1 MKERYLKLNIYY
13 QVSLWSLISLF
24 LLLVMTS
31 WLFFVGYLD
40 IPLGIVLG
48 GLIGTT
54 SYFVLALIDKKELE
68 THHSIGSII
77 VAIARV
83 LALLAAMLLAAYLY
97 YQLNIKILNI
107 FAIMG
112 GYLLPLIVLL
122 ILTLQKK
129 RGTTNV

>member
-31 WLFFVGYLD
+31 WLFFVGYID
-40 IPLGIVLG
+40 IPLGIILG
-48 GLIGTT
+48 GLIGVA
-54 SYFVLALIDKKELE
+54 SYFILALIDKKELE
-68 THHSIGSII
+68 KHHSFGSII
-77 VAIARV
+77 VAIGRI
-83 LALLAAMLLAAYLY
+83 LLLLVAMIVAAYLS
-97 YQLNIKILNI
+97 YQLNIKVLNI

-122 ILTLQKK
+122 ILTLKKK
-129 RGTTNV
+129 RGDINV

>member
-77 VAIARV
+77 VAIARL

>member
-77 VAIARV
+77 VAIARL
-83 LALLAAMLLAAYLY
+83 LALLAAMLLAAFLY